1 MLPAL
6 QNTIICISF
15 IILVILLILIYRR
28 SRQGDQRIIQVTNQ
42 MFLRLLSAIVL
53 TIGVLYTNET
63 VAQCTQGI
71 PNILRYVAAI
81 GAVLIIALG
90 FLRYALSQNRDR
102 RLITHPVLFAIML
115 VLIIFAVVQV
125 IPCICRLS
133 IENFIFTLSQTT

>member
-1 MLPAL
+1 MRPGLL
-6 QNTIICISF
+6 NTIIIIAC

-42 MFLRLLSAIVL
+42 MFLPLLSAIVL

-102 RLITHPVLFAIML
+102 RL
-115 VLIIFAVVQV
+115 
-125 IPCICRLS
+125 
-133 IENFIFTLSQTT
+133 

>member
-1 MLPAL
+1 MRPDLL
-6 QNTIICISF
+6 KTIIIIAC

-42 MFLRLLSAIVL
+42 MFLPLLSAIVL

-81 GAVLIIALG
+81 GAVLIIAPG
-90 FLRYALSQNRDR
+90 FLRYVLSQNRDR

-115 VLIIFAVVQV
+115 VLVIFAVEQV
-125 IPCICRLS
+125 IPCM
-133 IENFIFTLSQTT
+133 